1 MFYNYISPYKIIYF
15 IGIIGSIMTLIAFI
29 FVDIFECKGKEE
41 NIKNYCVVTKKDKNN
56 STKYYYDNII
66 VYFDE
71 IKNHKYNYKFFFEII
86 IITPFY
92 LAINF
97 FGFVCEILI
106 IYYLNPI
113 YVLVRE
119 NLYYCLQRFVFI
131 LVNLDNYNNY
141 ISLSQFIILQIS
153 EITALLG
160 YAVYL
165 EIIELKFCNL
175 DKDLKRNII
184 ERGERETIMKPI
196 ENKNDDDENNDDD
209 SFEDEML

>member
-1 MFYNYISPYKIIYF
+1 MHLYLLVF
-15 IGIIGSIMTLIAFI
+15 LI
-29 FVDIFECKGKEE
+29 VKEGKEE
-41 NIKNYCVVTKKDKNN
+41 DIKNYCVVTKTEKNN

-71 IKNHKYNYKFFFEII
+71 LKNNKFNYKFYLEII

-92 LAINF
+92 LALNF
-97 FGFVCEILI
+97 FGFACEILI
-106 IYYLNPI
+106 IYYLNPL

-119 NLYYCLQRFVFI
+119 NLYFCLQRFVFI
-131 LVNLDNYNNY
+131 LVNSDNYKYY
-141 ISLSQFIILQIS
+141 ISLTQFIILQIS

-160 YAVYL
+160 YAIYL

-184 ERGERETIMKPI
+184 ERGETETVMKP
-196 ENKNDDDENNDDD
+196 
-209 SFEDEML
+209 MG